1 MVLMSAGKAAR
12 HQAMIYN
19 STDIFGPIGGLAP
32 VIGVPTSARSYLQ
45 QAGNTKLVIPSDPRL
60 GRQYMQANGLIQMNP
75 ASSGG
80 VGRRVLM
87 HFH

>member
-1 MVLMSAGKAAR
+1 MVLMSASKSAR
-12 HQAMIYN
+12 NQASIANNTKIYG
-19 STDIFGPIGGLAP
+19 SIGGLIP
-32 VIGVPTSARSYLQ
+32 LIGTPASIRAVKQ
-45 QAGNTKLVIPSDPRL
+45 NAGNGKIVIPSDPIKGL
-60 GRQYMQANGLIQMNP
+60 DYMQNHGLIQKNP